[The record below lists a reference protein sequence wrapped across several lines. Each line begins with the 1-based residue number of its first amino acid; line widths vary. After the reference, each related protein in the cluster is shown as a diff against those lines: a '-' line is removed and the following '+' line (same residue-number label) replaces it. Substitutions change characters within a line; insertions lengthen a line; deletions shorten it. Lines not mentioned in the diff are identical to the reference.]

1 MLLFKENVIYF
12 IASISIKHIL
22 SPCSS
27 EKFKLVIEQDKVLMF
42 FISKQNI
49 LRICSIYFFV
59 ISCYILT
66 SFFICSWP
74 PPPPYFFNKFESTT
88 FMFKFWYK
96 KSLSP
101 NEEFFLE
108 NFTPFSY
115 YLLIV
120 EDLFLQTWKLFN
132 QGCQVWLKLVI

>member
-1 MLLFKENVIYF
+1 MFHLFLCYFLLYF
-12 IASISIKHIL
+12 NFL
-22 SPCSS
+22 
-27 EKFKLVIEQDKVLMF
+27 FYLF
-42 FISKQNI
+42 
-49 LRICSIYFFV
+49 
-59 ISCYILT
+59 LT
-66 SFFICSWP
+66 
-74 PPPPYFFNKFESTT
+74 PPPYFFNKFESTT

-120 EDLFLQTWKLFN
+120 EDIFLQTWKLFN